1 MNKDKPK
8 AVALRYDG
16 TSAPKVTAKGEG
28 KVAEKIIEAAKDH
41 GIPIQKNEELTNLLS
56 KVRLNQEIP
65 KSLYHAVA
73 QILVFLY
80 HINRKNNPT
89 SPDKNPPNSKK

>member
-1 MNKDKPK
+1 MKKDKPK

-28 KVAEKIIEAAKDH
+28 LIAKKIIETAKEH
-41 GIPIQKNEELTNLLS
+41 GIPLQKNEELTGLLS
-56 KVRLNQEIP
+56 KVRLNTEIP
-65 KSLYHAVA
+65 RSLYTAVA

-80 HINRKNNPT
+80 HVNGTKPKNMP
-89 SPDKNPPNSKK
+89 KE

>member
-1 MNKDKPK
+1 MKKDKPK

-28 KVAEKIIEAAKDH
+28 LIAKKIIETAQEH
-41 GIPIQKNEELTNLLS
+41 GIPMQKNEELTGLLS
-56 KVRLNQEIP
+56 KVRLNAEIP
-65 KSLYHAVA
+65 RSLYTAVA

-80 HINRKNNPT
+80 HVNGKKP
-89 SPDKNPPNSKK
+89 SK